1 LFIYEEGVQPV
12 SQKYGALAGRL
23 LISKCK
29 KENQKCQ
36 ALTVQ
41 LKAKCLKG
49 EFPNVAENC
58 QALTGQLHTRHNS
71 KNYIQKWRFFLCGAS
86 LKKKK
91 FSLPKVGLQYMPCH
105 WARKTNK
112 KKNCLGVYMTDF
124 PFFFCG

>member
-1 LFIYEEGVQPV
+1 M
-12 SQKYGALAGRL
+12 ALAGRL
-23 LISKCK
+23 LISKCE

-71 KNYIQKWRFFLCGAS
+71 KNYIQKWRFFYVGHHS
-86 LKKKK
+86 RKKKI
-91 FSLPKVGLQYMPCH
+91 S
-105 WARKTNK
+105 
-112 KKNCLGVYMTDF
+112 
-124 PFFFCG
+124 

>member
-1 LFIYEEGVQPV
+1 M
-12 SQKYGALAGRL
+12 ALAGRL
-23 LISKCK
+23 LISKCE

-71 KNYIQKWRFFLCGAS
+71 KIISKNGDFFMWGITQE
-86 LKKKK
+86 KKI
-91 FSLPKVGLQYMPCH
+91 
-105 WARKTNK
+105 
-112 KKNCLGVYMTDF
+112 
-124 PFFFCG
+124 